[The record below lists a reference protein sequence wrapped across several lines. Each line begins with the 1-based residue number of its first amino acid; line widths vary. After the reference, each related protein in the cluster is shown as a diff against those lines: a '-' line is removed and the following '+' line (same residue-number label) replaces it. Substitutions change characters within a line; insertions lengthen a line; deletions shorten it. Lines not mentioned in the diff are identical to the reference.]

1 MTRQYR
7 RLQRVPLAPVCALLG
22 SGLLSGCGPE
32 LNVIETTVRGAL
44 TTVADTID
52 PQPPRVVQSR
62 RVAMREPGAAAH
74 SARSK
79 PTPQPGAQAS
89 VATSEPGRC
98 HNVQSCE
105 NLLRSLTENP
115 DRSWITRPETPE
127 ALLTSVRMFAFRTL
141 RPKLTCPELGAA
153 LEQMRGVPAALRPPP
168 SRSSPEDVARANR
181 LAAEVADELR
191 AEQEARCQAAA
202 APPPKPAAPA
212 PAQPTPAQQPPPPSQ
227 PPAAAQPPSQPPASA
242 PPTITTQPPAA
253 TPSGAPQVTI
263 PDAPEK
269 KQ

>member
-1 MTRQYR
+1 MC
-7 RLQRVPLAPVCALLG
+7 VLLG

-44 TTVADTID
+44 TSVAETID
-52 PQPPRVVQSR
+52 PQPPRVAQSR
-62 RVAMREPGAAAH
+62 RVAMREPGTAAP
-74 SARSK
+74 SSRPK
-79 PTPQPGAQAS
+79 PPPQPSAQAS
-89 VATSEPGRC
+89 MTSEPGRC

-105 NLLRSLTENP
+105 NLLRSLTENA

-141 RPKLTCPELGAA
+141 RPKLSCPELGAA

-168 SRSSPEDVARANR
+168 PRSSPEDVARANR

-191 AEQEARCQAAA
+191 AEQEARCRAAA

-212 PAQPTPAQQPPPPSQ
+212 PAQPAPAQQSAPPSQ
-227 PPAAAQPPSQPPASA
+227 PPPAAQPSSQPPTSG

-253 TPSGAPQVTI
+253 PSGPPQVTI
-263 PDAPEK
+263 PDVPEK

>member
-7 RLQRVPLAPVCALLG
+7 RLQRVPLASVCVLLG

-32 LNVIETTVRGAL
+32 LNAIETTIRGAL
-44 TTVADTID
+44 TSVAETID
-52 PQPPRVVQSR
+52 PQPPRVAQPR
-62 RVAMREPGAAAH
+62 RVAMREPGAETL
-74 SARSK
+74 SARPK
-79 PTPQPGAQAS
+79 PSSPPSAQAS
-89 VATSEPGRC
+89 VTSEPGRC

-153 LEQMRGVPAALRPPP
+153 LDQMRGVPAALRPPP
-168 SRSSPEDVARANR
+168 PRSSPEDVARASR

-191 AEQEARCQAAA
+191 AEQEARCRAAA
-202 APPPKPAAPA
+202 APPPKPAAAAPAQPA
-212 PAQPTPAQQPPPPSQ
+212 PAQQPATPSQ
-227 PPAAAQPPSQPPASA
+227 PSPTTQPPASA

-253 TPSGAPQVTI
+253 PSGPPQVTI
-263 PDAPEK
+263 PDVPEK